1 MPVHITRTT
10 RRVARSL
17 LALLEVTVLMAVVLA
32 AASAFGRPAEA
43 AGAQFEQGVKVY
55 DIDLPVVATSGF
67 FPMHATA
74 ADAFKELHRC
84 FNCSFPGPGA
94 PAHFPAQGEFMPL
107 EFCPPRTPTS
117 FCLDAPVVAYSNE
130 GDRLM
135 WFVGQAGHFDGNGSI
150 VFFQFTP
157 DAQGVLHLR
166 VIGYA
171 TEPFGGIPGGAA
183 LAAAVGQLAW
193 PVFAETLGTNMFFN
207 TCGGSTFCPRAPS
220 PAPAPH
226 ELDLRFDCPN
236 LQQGSTGAC
245 VTLLQRLLNGHGA
258 SLTIDGIF
266 GPATDAAVRRFQSQN
281 GLSADGIVGPLT
293 KSALYGSPTRALDLR
308 TACGLLLR
316 GSSGSCVTQLQKLLN
331 SKGAS
336 LVVDGTFG
344 SATDSA
350 VRSFQSSHGLVI
362 DGIVG
367 PKTKAAL
374 YGSSSGLDLRSDCGL
389 LQQGSTGACVK
400 LLQQMLN
407 AHGANLAVDGI
418 FGPATDSAVR
428 SFQSSSHLTVDGIVG
443 PNTKAALYGGGGG
456 THSVDLR
463 TDCGMLA
470 EGTSGPCVAELQYL
484 LNSRGANLS
493 VDGIFGSLTTAAVR
507 AFQSNHRLVVD
518 GIVGPQTK
526 GALYASG
533 VASTWGG
540 IDLRFDC
547 GTLQIGS
554 SGACVAEL
562 QNLLRKQGAG
572 IAVDGIFG
580 PLTDGAVRNFQA
592 SHGLAVDGIVGPQT
606 KAALYGASVTTTP
619 GGPIDYGKV
628 IASGRLAVQEAIP
641 YSWGGGHAAT
651 PGPSL
656 GTCVGYTGS
665 IQPCPASS
673 TIGLDCSGL
682 VRWAYWLGAGI
693 DLGNGGNTDSQFN
706 SRHAVHISESQK
718 QPGDLEFFGSP
729 ADTFHVVIYSGV
741 QNGVALMI
749 ETNRTGTN
757 AHESPLRTGGLWVHI
772 V

>member
-1 MPVHITRTT
+1 MPVQTHRTAGWSL
-10 RRVARSL
+10 RPL
-17 LALLEVTVLMAVVLA
+17 LAMMQVALLIALVLA
-32 AASAFGRPAEA
+32 AEVASAPPAQA
-43 AGAQFEQGVKVY
+43 AGSQFEQGVKVY

-67 FPMHATA
+67 YPMHATA

-94 PAHFPAQGEFMPL
+94 PADFPAQGEFMPL
-107 EFCPPRTPTS
+107 EYCPPRTPTS
-117 FCLDAPVVAYSNE
+117 LCLEAPVVAYSNE

-135 WFVGQAGHFDGNGSI
+135 WFVGQPGHFDGAGSI
-150 VFFQFTP
+150 VFFQFNT
-157 DAQGVLHLR
+157 DAQGVLHMR
-166 VIGYA
+166 VTAYA
-171 TEPFGGIPGGAA
+171 TEPFYGIPGGAA
-183 LAAAVGQLAW
+183 IAAAIGQLAW
-193 PVFAETLGTNMFFN
+193 PVFAETLGTQMFFN
-207 TCGGSTFCPRAPS
+207 TCGGSTYCPRAPS

-226 ELDLRFDCPN
+226 ALDLRFDCPN

-245 VTLLQRLLNGHGA
+245 VTLLQKLLNGHGA
-258 SLTIDGIF
+258 SLTVDGIF
-266 GPATDAAVRRFQSQN
+266 GPATDAAVRRFQSQS
-281 GLSADGIVGPLT
+281 GLIVDGIVGPQT
-293 KSALYGSPTRALDLR
+293 KSALYGSPTKALDLR

-316 GSSGSCVTQLQKLLN
+316 GSAGPCVTQLQKLLN

-336 LVVDGTFG
+336 LTVDGIFG
-344 SATDSA
+344 SATESA
-350 VRSFQSSHGLVI
+350 VRSFQSSHGLVV

-367 PKTKAAL
+367 PRTKAAL
-374 YGSSSGLDLRSDCGL
+374 YGTSSGLDLRSDCGL
-389 LQQGSTGACVK
+389 LQQGSTGACVS
-400 LLQQMLN
+400 LLQRMLN
-407 AHGANLAVDGI
+407 SHGANLAVDGI
-418 FGPATDSAVR
+418 FGPLTDSAVR
-428 SFQSSSHLTVDGIVG
+428 SFQSSSGLTVDGIVG

-470 EGTSGPCVAELQYL
+470 QGSSGPCVAELQYL
-484 LNSRGANLS
+484 LNSRGANLA

-507 AFQSNHRLVVD
+507 SFQTSHRLLVD

-526 GALYASG
+526 AALYAGG
-533 VASTWGG
+533 VASIWGG
-540 IDLRFDC
+540 VDLRYEC
-547 GTLQIGS
+547 GYLQIGS
-554 SGACVAEL
+554 TGACVVEL
-562 QNLLRKQGAG
+562 QNLLRKQGAS

-592 SHGLAVDGIVGPQT
+592 SHGLVVDGIVGPQT
-606 KAALYGASVTTTP
+606 KAALYGASVPTTP
-619 GGPIDYGKV
+619 GAPIDYGRV
-628 IASGRLAVQEAIP
+628 IAAARMAVQEAIP

-656 GTCVGYTGS
+656 GTCVGYTGT

-729 ADTFHVVIYSGV
+729 ADTYHVVIYSGV
-741 QNGVALMI
+741 INGVPMMI

-757 AHESPLRTGGLWVHI
+757 AHESPLRTGGLWVH
-772 V
+772 VV